1 VLDVTY
7 PVDARTLRST
17 LFDDKS
23 SFAKAFSK
31 HTGRSNETHGKWRH
45 KQGCWER
52 DNSYTAART
61 ALVGAHQVLET
72 QWMTIAKHDCC
83 TVDACALTPDVP
95 FGETFVTKVRVCVA
109 PADLD
114 DADGSGCAVGARL
127 MVSYELAWVDKP
139 PVLKGA
145 ILSGARKGMRRSYDQ
160 YTAVLE
166 KHLKVAPVGA
176 AASEEAPVA
185 TTPTRPRGKLQAAVS
200 RTATLGFVLSALRW
214 LTRRAITVAAILTT
228 S

>member
-1 VLDVTY
+1 
-7 PVDARTLRST
+7 
-17 LFDDKS
+17 
-23 SFAKAFSK
+23 
-31 HTGRSNETHGKWRH
+31 
-45 KQGCWER
+45 
-52 DNSYTAART
+52 
-61 ALVGAHQVLET
+61 
-72 QWMTIAKHDCC
+72 
-83 TVDACALTPDVP
+83 
-95 FGETFVTKVRVCVA
+95 
-109 PADLD
+109 
-114 DADGSGCAVGARL
+114 

-176 AASEEAPVA
+176 AASEVRRHPREPSGRTRAGRESTRHLQPILAQEAPVA